1 MWNGS
6 VNKFIGEEKMVPTKM
21 RSTVQQQQISES
33 YFQQILTIRHHR
45 KMPAVQKQSKQ
56 M

>member
-6 VNKFIGEEKMVPTKM
+6 VNKFIGGKKMVPRKM
-21 RSTVQQQQISES
+21 WSTVQKQQISES
-33 YFQQILTIRHHR
+33 YFQQILMIRHHR
-45 KMPAVQKQSKQ
+45 KMSAVQKQSKQ